1 MIALDRSS
9 GLLGIARGQRGEDGV
24 EGSERVGMEVVG
36 GVEECVRGDL
46 GFEGWREGVFVSHFA
61 VYLRG
66 SGWSSVRAT

>member
-24 EGSERVGMEVVG
+24 EGAERVGVEVVG

-46 GFEGWREGVFVSHFA
+46 GFEGWREGVLVSRSPQRH
-61 VYLRG
+61 R
-66 SGWSSVRAT
+66 